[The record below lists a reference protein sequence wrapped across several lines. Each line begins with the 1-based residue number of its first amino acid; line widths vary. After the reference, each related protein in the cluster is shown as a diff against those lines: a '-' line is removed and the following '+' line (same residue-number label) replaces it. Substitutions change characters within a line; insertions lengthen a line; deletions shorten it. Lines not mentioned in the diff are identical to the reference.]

1 MARDA
6 TARLY
11 DVDENKV
18 AFLRPK
24 RLDRY
29 THGTIKFQARKGK
42 LIDLDKLHE
51 SVWATR
57 LSKGTRSGLVSLEVT
72 AVGTLAVSNKQM
84 RLVIPGSDAFFLLQK
99 GKSKQE
105 REAFERMTKSLLQ
118 ASFRRTPT
126 VRVTGTVEGWGGVWP
141 SVLKKLPRKPRRIIV
156 TGFQA
161 TP

>member
-24 RLDRY
+24 QLDRS
-29 THGTIKFQARKGK
+29 THGTITFKAKKGK

-57 LSKGTRSGLVSLEVT
+57 LSRGTRSGLVSLEVT
-72 AVGTLAVSNKQM
+72 AVGSISVGKKQP
-84 RLVIPGSDAFFLLQK
+84 RLNVAGSDAFFLLQK

-126 VRVTGTVEGWGGVWP
+126 ARVTGTVDGWGGVWP

-156 TGFQA
+156 SGFQA

>member
-24 RLDRY
+24 KLGKY
-29 THGTIKFQARKGK
+29 THGTIRFQARKGK

-57 LSKGTRSGLVSLEVT
+57 LSKGTRSGLVALEVT
-72 AVGTLAVSNKQM
+72 AVGSLSVSNKQT
-84 RLVIPGSDAFFLLQK
+84 RLDITGSNAHFILGK
-99 GKSKQE
+99 GKSKQQ
-105 REAFERMTKSLLQ
+105 RLAFEQMTKALLQ
-118 ASFRRTPT
+118 GNFRRTQT
-126 VRVTGTVEGWGGVWP
+126 VRVTGTVEGWGGAWP

>member
-1 MARDA
+1 MAREA

-18 AFLRPK
+18 ALLRPK

-29 THGTIKFQARKGK
+29 THGTIKFQAKKGK

-72 AVGTLAVSNKQM
+72 AVGSISGGSKQPRLDIARSN
-84 RLVIPGSDAFFLLQK
+84 AFFLLQK

-105 REAFERMTKSLLQ
+105 RAAFERMIETVRQDGQSQ
-118 ASFRRTPT
+118 T
-126 VRVTGTVEGWGGVWP
+126 VRVTGTVDGWGGVWP

-156 TGFQA
+156 TGFQVA
-161 TP
+161 P

>member
-1 MARDA
+1 MAREA
-6 TARLY
+6 AARLY

-24 RLDRY
+24 QLDRY
-29 THGTIKFQARKGK
+29 THGTITFKAKKGK

-72 AVGTLAVSNKQM
+72 AVGSLSVGSKQT
-84 RLVIPGSDAFFLLQK
+84 RLDITGSDAFFLLQK
-99 GKSKQE
+99 GKSKQG
-105 REAFERMTKSLLQ
+105 RATFERLIKTLRQDGRAQTIS
-118 ASFRRTPT
+118 
-126 VRVTGTVEGWGGVWP
+126 VTGTVDGWGGVWP
-141 SVLKKLPRKPRRIIV
+141 SVLKKLPGKPRRIIV
-156 TGFQA
+156 SGFQV

>member
-1 MARDA
+1 MAREA
-6 TARLY
+6 TAHLY

-18 AFLRPK
+18 ALLRPK

-29 THGTIKFQARKGK
+29 THGTIKFQAKKGK

-72 AVGTLAVSNKQM
+72 AVGSISVGKKQP
-84 RLVIPGSDAFFLLQK
+84 RLNVAGSDAFFLLQK

-105 REAFERMTKSLLQ
+105 RAAFERMIETVRQDGQSQ
-118 ASFRRTPT
+118 T
-126 VRVTGTVEGWGGVWP
+126 VRVTGTVDGWGGVWP

-156 TGFQA
+156 TGFQVA
-161 TP
+161 P

>member
-1 MARDA
+1 MAREA
-6 TARLY
+6 AARLY

-24 RLDRY
+24 QLDRY
-29 THGTIKFQARKGK
+29 THGTITFKAKKGK

-72 AVGTLAVSNKQM
+72 AVGSLSVGSKQT
-84 RLVIPGSDAFFLLQK
+84 RLNITGSDAFFLLQK

-105 REAFERMTKSLLQ
+105 RATFERMIK
-118 ASFRRTPT
+118 T
-126 VRVTGTVEGWGGVWP
+126 VRRDGRSQTISVTGMVDGWGGVWP
-141 SVLKKLPRKPRRIIV
+141 SVLRKLPGKPRRIIV
-156 TGFQA
+156 SGFQV

>member
-29 THGTIKFQARKGK
+29 THGTVKFQARKGK

-57 LSKGTRSGLVSLEVT
+57 LSRGTRSGLVSLEVT
-72 AVGTLAVSNKQM
+72 AVGSISVGKKQP
-84 RLVIPGSDAFFLLQK
+84 RLNVAGSDAFFLLQK
-99 GKSKQE
+99 GKSKQG
-105 REAFERMTKSLLQ
+105 RATFERLIKTLRQDGRAQTIS
-118 ASFRRTPT
+118 
-126 VRVTGTVEGWGGVWP
+126 VTGTVDGWGGVWP
-141 SVLKKLPRKPRRIIV
+141 SVLKKLPGKPRRIIV
-156 TGFQA
+156 SGFQV

>member
-72 AVGTLAVSNKQM
+72 AVGSLSVSNKQT
-84 RLVIPGSDAFFLLQK
+84 RLDITGSSAFFILGK

-105 REAFERMTKSLLQ
+105 RAAFEQMTKALQ
-118 ASFRRTPT
+118 QGGSRRTQT

>member
-24 RLDRY
+24 KLGKY

-72 AVGTLAVSNKQM
+72 AVGSLVFTNKQL
-84 RLVIPGSDAFFLLQK
+84 RLVIPGSKAFFILGR

-105 REAFERMTKSLLQ
+105 QAAFKQVTQALLQ
-118 ASFRRTPT
+118 GNFRRTQT